1 MYLKFQLNV
10 EDLIWWKNSN
20 DEPRLCCFTLTF
32 SKCKNRKCENQKCK
46 TFFWIRQSE
55 AKKFLHFYTFDFFT
69 LQNVRVK
76 QHSPGTGSKTVARSI
91 YKKALIAVQCTDKNQ
106 KLTYWANKKNS
117 KCMELIGF
125 LFATPTI
132 IRKIC
137 IIFSWFTVKC
147 CIFRSIELV

>member
-1 MYLKFQLNV
+1 MMNPGCVALLWHFQSVKIENV
-10 EDLIWWKNSN
+10 KIKSVKLFFELG
-20 DEPRLCCFTLTF
+20 
-32 SKCKNRKCENQKCK
+32 NQKQK
-46 TFFWIRQSE
+46 IFYI
-55 AKKFLHFYTFDFFT
+55 LDFYTFDFFT